1 MDINLFLKLA
11 EPFPA
16 EAVGAKPQSV
26 SGNRALAVFYIDARD
41 VADRLDQVVGP
52 ENWQDTYDVLAD
64 GSVTCRLSVRV
75 PGGEWITKM
84 DVGSPAG
91 VDPGDRVKGAFS
103 DALKRA
109 GVKFGIGR
117 YLYHIPA
124 QWLDYDPAK
133 KQFLKK
139 PSPPAQFLPQ
149 ARQFGK
155 ECADEIRTLAQQA
168 GVEVESILDYC
179 KARTLEEASLTRFEP
194 LKARLSE
201 RIRERAR
208 KAAGAP

>member
-16 EAVGAKPQSV
+16 EVVSAKPQVV

-52 ENWQDTYDVLAD
+52 ENWQDSYELLSD
-64 GSVTCRLSVRV
+64 GSVACRLSVRV
-75 PGGEWITKM
+75 PGGDWVTKM

-91 VDPGDRVKGAFS
+91 VDAGDRMKGAFS
-103 DALKRA
+103 DSFKRA

-124 QWLDYDPAK
+124 GWHDYDPQK
-133 KQFLKK
+133 KQFVKH
-139 PSPPAQFLPQ
+139 PTPPPNFLPQ
-149 ARQFGK
+149 KKTMGKEKAREVEELARQ
-155 ECADEIRTLAQQA
+155 A
-168 GVEVESILDYC
+168 GIEVEALLDYC
-179 KARTLEEASLTRFEP
+179 KTKTLEEAPLQRYDP
-194 LKARLSE
+194 LKARLLE
-201 RIRERAR
+201 RIREKS
-208 KAAGAP
+208 KAKP